1 MIIRVPDL
9 KEEVRQLEFFE
20 PAAALNTRVDASP
33 GACDQHFA
41 RDLAVVAEI
50 YRSEHDVHFSG
61 SIEGDVKATC
71 GRCLEEYE
79 WPLYRDFSFVIL
91 PASSAA
97 DDAEDDEGVDHYSG
111 DDLDLSPLVTE
122 QALLALDSLPLCSPD
137 CRGLCAGCGAN
148 LNREECRCGD
158 ERRAPGKLHLLGVEL
173 KVPPAKKTKA

>member
-9 KEEVRQLEFFE
+9 KEEVRQLDFFE

-50 YRSEHDVHFSG
+50 YRSGHDVHFSG
-61 SIEGDVKATC
+61 SIDAVVKAAC
-71 GRCLEEYE
+71 GLCLDDFER
-79 WPLYRDFSFVIL
+79 PIYRDFSFVIL
-91 PASSAA
+91 PATSVG

-111 DDLDLSPLVTE
+111 DGLDLSPLVTE

-137 CRGLCAGCGAN
+137 CRGLCSGCGVN
-148 LNREECRCGD
+148 LNREQCRCAEG
-158 ERRAPGKLHLLGVEL
+158 EKTPGKLHLLGVEM
-173 KVPPAKKTKA
+173 VPPKKH